1 MSRVLHVATAAVV
14 KVSLGANGGNRV
26 ARFVQRGD
34 LLPEGLDA
42 EQLTR
47 LEQRGLIEAL
57 PSDEDLAEVLEEE
70 RLAQEA
76 EAKAQFDQ
84 AVDIAAAKLVA
95 ERDAAAAK
103 AAAVPSTPVTK
114 PGTK

>member
-1 MSRVLHVATAAVV
+1 MSAVLHVATAAVV

-42 EQLTR
+42 EQLAR
-47 LEQRGLIEAL
+47 LEQRGLIEAV
-57 PSDEDLAEVLEEE
+57 PDAEDFAEVLEAE
-70 RLAQEA
+70 RVAQEA
-76 EAKAQFDQ
+76 EAKAQFDK
-84 AVDIAAAKLVA
+84 AVDAAAVKLVA

-103 AAAVPSTPVTK
+103 AATAQTAPATK
-114 PGTK
+114 PTGK